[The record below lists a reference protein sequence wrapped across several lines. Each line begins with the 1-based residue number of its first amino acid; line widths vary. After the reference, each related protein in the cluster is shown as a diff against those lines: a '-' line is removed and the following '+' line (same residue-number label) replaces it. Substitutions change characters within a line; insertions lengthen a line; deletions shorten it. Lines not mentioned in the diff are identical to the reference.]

1 VCRLQKSFYGLKQAS
16 RNWFLKFSTATKS
29 FEFQQSKAD
38 YSLFTKVQ
46 GASFTAILLYVDDMI
61 ITGNDTATVRKLK
74 RFLHNH
80 FRIKDLGNLKYFLGI
95 EVAYSK
101 QGIAIFQCKYTLD
114 ILKDAGMIGSR
125 LTKIPME
132 QNQRLT
138 PSEGELLKD
147 PSPYRHLVARRLY
160 LTITRPD
167 ITF

>member
-1 VCRLQKSFYGLKQAS
+1 
-16 RNWFLKFSTATKS
+16 
-29 FEFQQSKAD
+29 
-38 YSLFTKVQ
+38 
-46 GASFTAILLYVDDMI
+46 MI
-61 ITGNDTATVRKLK
+61 ITGNDTATVGKLK

-101 QGIAIFQCKYTLD
+101 QGIAISQRKYTLD

-125 LTKIPME
+125 PTKIPME

-147 PSPYRHLVARRLY
+147 PSHIDALSAVFYISPSQGQTLPYQYTFSANSCSNQGN
-160 LTITRPD
+160 LTWMQLTVSYD
-167 ITF
+167 I

>member
-61 ITGNDTATVRKLK
+61 ITGNDTTTVGKLK

-80 FRIKDLGNLKYFLGI
+80 FRIKDLGNLKYFLGM

-101 QGIAIFQCKYTLD
+101 QGIVISQRKYTLD

-132 QNQRLT
+132 
-138 PSEGELLKD
+138 
-147 PSPYRHLVARRLY
+147 
-160 LTITRPD
+160 
-167 ITF
+167 

>member
-1 VCRLQKSFYGLKQAS
+1 
-16 RNWFLKFSTATKS
+16 
-29 FEFQQSKAD
+29 
-38 YSLFTKVQ
+38 
-46 GASFTAILLYVDDMI
+46 MI
-61 ITGNDTATVRKLK
+61 ITGNDTATVGKLK

-101 QGIAIFQCKYTLD
+101 QGIAISQRKYTLD

-125 LTKIPME
+125 PTKIPME

-147 PSPYRHLVARRLY
+147 PSLYQCLVGRLLY
-160 LTITRPD
+160 LTITRPN
-167 ITF
+167 IALSVHVLS